1 MFIYKPLLAFNH
13 DHKTNS
19 MEELEKQI
27 PVNKENKDLG
37 KLKKSSKMYN
47 PGLRALLSIKHFTA
61 TLDED
66 YTELL
71 RMEDE
76 LNKLN
81 LNAQLI
87 IETNVLPETLVEW
100 KVVKLK
106 IDNAV
111 VSINEVLTSAKE
123 KVANK
128 EKDGYPEFWKQLT
141 IQVTE
146 LKNSS
151 KIAINTGQKLLPESV
166 HAQWENEFVK
176 LETPLVESLVA
187 YVESCRVLLQM
198 IDRYTPEELD
208 AITKIIAEHVP
219 LDYTYEE
226 AVEYQKDY
234 YKALVNFK
242 KEFKQEK
249 NLWDKFLDIL
259 AGGTHQSPSERVMME
274 RWLDGDKGD
283 L

>member
-198 IDRYTPEELD
+198 IERYTPEELD

>member
-1 MFIYKPLLAFNH
+1 MVIYKPLLAFNH

-198 IDRYTPEELD
+198 IERYTPEELD

>member
-1 MFIYKPLLAFNH
+1 MVIYKPLLTFNH

-87 IETNVLPETLVEW
+87 IETNVLPETFTEW
-100 KVVKLK
+100 KVVKQK

-176 LETPLVESLVA
+176 LEIPLVESLVA

-198 IDRYTPEELD
+198 IERYTPEELD

-234 YKALVNFK
+234 YKALINFK